1 LAIAKEVYDRLNLL
15 EDKNIILTNKSNEN
29 KKIDEIENLHNNEG
43 KNHIL
48 KKVKGFFDKLF

>member
-15 EDKNIILTNKSNEN
+15 EDKNRVLTNKSNEN
-29 KKIDEIENLHNNEG
+29 KKIDEIENLHNNED